1 MLEFLGLTVEELCYC
16 AVIAFFVTWFIL
28 NAIKIKRILKMVSEG
43 SEAMK
48 DTKQI
53 LERCYTLFPLDSISF
68 HGRQFKRGMRIK
80 ITTRQNK
87 TFEGEFIG
95 TNNRNL
101 VCIMT
106 NKLVV
111 AHEMNNISDITSM
124 E

>member
-1 MLEFLGLTVEELCYC
+1 MFDFFGLTIEELLYS
-16 AVIAFFVTWFIL
+16 AIIAFFITWFVI
-28 NAIKIKRILKMVSEG
+28 NAIKVKRILKMVSST
-43 SEAMK
+43 SEAVK

-68 HGRQFKRGMRIK
+68 HGRQFKRGMKIK

-87 TFEGEFIG
+87 IFEGEFIG

-111 AHEMNNISDITSM
+111 AHEMNNISDISLM

>member
-1 MLEFLGLTVEELCYC
+1 MLDFLGLTIEELCYC
-16 AVIAFFVTWFIL
+16 ALIAFFVTWFIL
-28 NAIKIKRILKMVSEG
+28 NAIKIKKILKMLSESTG
-43 SEAMK
+43 AVK

-53 LERCYTLFPLDSISF
+53 LERCYALFPLDSISF
-68 HGRQFKRGMRIK
+68 HGRQFKRGMKIR

-111 AHEMNNISDITSM
+111 AHEMNNISDITPM
-124 E
+124 D

>member
-1 MLEFLGLTVEELCYC
+1 MLDFLGLTIEELCYS
-16 AVIAFFVTWFIL
+16 ALIAFFVTWFIL
-28 NAIKIKRILKMVSEG
+28 NAIKIKRILKMISENTM
-43 SEAMK
+43 AK

-53 LERCYTLFPLDSISF
+53 LDRCYALFPLDSISF
-68 HGRQFKRGMRIK
+68 HGRQFKRGMKVR

-95 TNNRNL
+95 TNNKNL

-111 AHEMNNISDITSM
+111 AHEMNNISDITPM